1 MKKSTMFYLVFFLAM
16 IVVPPAMAEE
26 PQLARVVTGYVD
38 IGDNQYIDYASMAMN
53 GSHLCSSNGLEK
65 GFATQ
70 EQFAA
75 YIEAY
80 PDTDLVWE
88 GQVENWYQVRCTTP
102 PMTVKDFYQAKFH
115 VDLVDLQGRL
125 AAHDDWGQ
133 VYLPLPLPPASMT
146 FFAD

>member
-1 MKKSTMFYLVFFLAM
+1 MKKIAMFLTLAVAM
-16 IVVPPAMAEE
+16 VVAFPAMAEE
-26 PQLARVVTGYVD
+26 PVLARVVTGYVD

-53 GSHLCSSNGLEK
+53 GSHLCSSSGLEK

-70 EQFAA
+70 EQFVV

-80 PDTDLVWE
+80 PDTNLVWE

-102 PMTVKDFYQAKFH
+102 PMTVKEFYQAKFH

-133 VYLPLPLPPASMT
+133 VYLPLPFPPASMT
-146 FFAD
+146 FFAE